1 MRFFPDAN
9 RFVGEQRLVAVS
21 SINGHIIFASGAPTD
36 AFVEGFWFVLEYT
49 VLDGW
54 IHVYYNQEG
63 REVFRV
69 QRQKEK
75 SCRLKSFV
83 ASVITRFVG

>member
-1 MRFFPDAN
+1 
-9 RFVGEQRLVAVS
+9 
-21 SINGHIIFASGAPTD
+21 
-36 AFVEGFWFVLEYT
+36 
-49 VLDGW
+49 LDGW